1 MENISELQFKVHVL
15 ARCMGSALGLGRPT
29 RVQIH
34 YCDPQIST
42 GDKSEPQI
50 SSLGFEGKEGSQ
62 GQEGF
67 IPLIQS
73 HKQQAATTAVCVA

>member
-1 MENISELQFKVHVL
+1 MDSISELEFKVQIL

-34 YCDPQIST
+34 YCDPQSST

-50 SSLGFEGKEGSQ
+50 SSLGSEGKGGSQ

-67 IPLIQS
+67 VPLIQS
-73 HKQQAATTAVCVA
+73 HKRQAATTAVCVA